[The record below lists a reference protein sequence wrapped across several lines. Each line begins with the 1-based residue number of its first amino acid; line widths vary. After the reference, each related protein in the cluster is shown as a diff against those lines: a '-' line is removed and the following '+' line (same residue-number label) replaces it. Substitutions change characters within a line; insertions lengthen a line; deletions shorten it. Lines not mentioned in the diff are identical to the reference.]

1 MHFRLV
7 IQVNLRFLV
16 VILLN
21 ELKSEAKSRRQAAAD
36 STNSTARL
44 ANAEFAMHFNSS
56 QENQNGIFR

>member
-21 ELKSEAKSRRQAAAD
+21 ELKSEAKSRRQAAD
-36 STNSTARL
+36 SKNSTARL

>member
-21 ELKSEAKSRRQAAAD
+21 ELKSEAKSRRQAAD
-36 STNSTARL
+36 SANGTARL